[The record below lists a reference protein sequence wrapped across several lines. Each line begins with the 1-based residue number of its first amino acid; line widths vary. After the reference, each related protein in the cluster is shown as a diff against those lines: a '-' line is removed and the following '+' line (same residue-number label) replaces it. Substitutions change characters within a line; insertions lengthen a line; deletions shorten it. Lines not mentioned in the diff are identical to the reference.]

1 VGGCGLLDALA
12 DLRCAGE
19 SLQCTFLAILGRRVP
34 LRAESNAPSQTFL
47 FADLA
52 SYTVVTEVHGDE
64 EAARIVE
71 KYCADLRQ
79 LLSEHNARE
88 VKTIG
93 DAMLVRVPDAGQA
106 VLLGTRAA
114 LELGG
119 AAHGS
124 PSVRVGMH
132 YGAAIEKSGDY
143 FGRAVNIAAR
153 VSAIAAAGEVL
164 VTDDVVR
171 AAGKVESVRFME
183 RGRHVLKGIE
193 EPVMIYLAVSVGEHS
208 PEGLP
213 IDPVCQMAVDPDRAA
228 ASVLHE
234 GSRYHLCSLRCLRLF
249 AAHPEHYV

>member
-1 VGGCGLLDALA
+1 VSVHA
-12 DLRCAGE
+12 DVSR
-19 SLQCTFLAILGRRVP
+19 P
-34 LRAESNAPSQTFL
+34 PSQTFL

-52 SYTVVTEVHGDE
+52 SYTVLTEVHGDE

-71 KYCADLRQ
+71 AYCDDLRQ
-79 LLSEHNARE
+79 LLSEHHGHE

-93 DAMLVRVPDAGQA
+93 DAMLVRVPDADQA

-132 YGAAIEKSGDY
+132 FGTAIEKSGDY
-143 FGRAVNIAAR
+143 FGHTVNVAAR
-153 VSAIAAAGEVL
+153 VSAIAGAGEVL

-171 AAGKVESVRFME
+171 AAGAVESVQFIE

-193 EPVMIYLAVSVGEHS
+193 EPVLIHLAVAAGEHS

-213 IDPVCQMAVDPDRAA
+213 IDPVCQMAVDPGRAA
-228 ASVLHE
+228 ASVFHE